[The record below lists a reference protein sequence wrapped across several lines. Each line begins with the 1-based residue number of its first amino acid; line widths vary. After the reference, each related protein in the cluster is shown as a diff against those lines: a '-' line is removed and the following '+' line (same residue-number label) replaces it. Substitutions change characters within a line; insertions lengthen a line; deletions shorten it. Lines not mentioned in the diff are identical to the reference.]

1 MFVCKVAIPRLPLLL
16 DYLPIPGTERE
27 DYPFGTRVQ
36 VPYRRTVVIGYI
48 VKTTVSLAVSYEKA
62 RLINNI
68 IEYQYSLCH
77 LEGFYHRFCNYYSV
91 QMSELL
97 DLALPKYLLHKTTA
111 PSMSNYQVNQGLLL
125 KPSDLTKAGW
135 RLYDWLASQIEPCSL
150 PSIIEQGF
158 RQSTIQ
164 QCLSKKAI
172 EETRLFK
179 YVVKGF
185 LLNIINIS
193 YLVIWAGVIVWFGPK
208 VEMSPVKIW
217 TFFFVSV
224 ATYLAINVLKF
235 LLSSRLKSKLTDFV
249 LFYIRQGLNILIL
262 IFGIVLIFKGA

>member
-1 MFVCKVAIPRLPLLL
+1 MADYIDAVVFGFILSFSFGPIFFILLETSITRGIKQAVFM
-16 DYLPIPGTERE
+16 D
-27 DYPFGTRVQ
+27 FG
-36 VPYRRTVVIGYI
+36 VI
-48 VKTTVSLAVSYEKA
+48 VSDLLFFSLAYFGASKIATEENQAALFLLGGVILSVYSVISFINNAVKNKKIKKEKA
-62 RLINNI
+62 
-68 IEYQYSLCH
+68 
-77 LEGFYHRFCNYYSV
+77 V
-91 QMSELL
+91 
-97 DLALPKYLLHKTTA
+97 
-111 PSMSNYQVNQGLLL
+111 
-125 KPSDLTKAGW
+125 
-135 RLYDWLASQIEPCSL
+135 
-150 PSIIEQGF
+150 
-158 RQSTIQ
+158 
-164 QCLSKKAI
+164 

-224 ATYLAINVLKF
+224 ATYLAVNVLKF

>member
-1 MFVCKVAIPRLPLLL
+1 MADYIDAVVFGFILSFSFGPIFFILL
-16 DYLPIPGTERE
+16 GTSITRGIKQAVFM
-27 DYPFGTRVQ
+27 DFG
-36 VPYRRTVVIGYI
+36 VI
-48 VKTTVSLAVSYEKA
+48 VSDLLFFSLAYFGASKIATEENQPALFLLGGVILSVYSVISFINNAVKNKKIKKEKA
-62 RLINNI
+62 
-68 IEYQYSLCH
+68 
-77 LEGFYHRFCNYYSV
+77 V
-91 QMSELL
+91 
-97 DLALPKYLLHKTTA
+97 
-111 PSMSNYQVNQGLLL
+111 
-125 KPSDLTKAGW
+125 
-135 RLYDWLASQIEPCSL
+135 
-150 PSIIEQGF
+150 
-158 RQSTIQ
+158 
-164 QCLSKKAI
+164 

-224 ATYLAINVLKF
+224 ATYLAVNVLKF

>member
-1 MFVCKVAIPRLPLLL
+1 MADYIDAVVFGFILSFSFGPIFFILLETSITRGIKQAVFM
-16 DYLPIPGTERE
+16 D
-27 DYPFGTRVQ
+27 FG
-36 VPYRRTVVIGYI
+36 VI
-48 VKTTVSLAVSYEKA
+48 VSDLLFFSLAYFGASKIATEENQPALFLLGGV
-62 RLINNI
+62 RLSVYSVISFINNAVKNKKI
-68 IEYQYSLCH
+68 KKE
-77 LEGFYHRFCNYYSV
+77 
-91 QMSELL
+91 
-97 DLALPKYLLHKTTA
+97 
-111 PSMSNYQVNQGLLL
+111 
-125 KPSDLTKAGW
+125 
-135 RLYDWLASQIEPCSL
+135 
-150 PSIIEQGF
+150 
-158 RQSTIQ
+158 
-164 QCLSKKAI
+164 KAI

-224 ATYLAINVLKF
+224 ATYLAVNVLKF

>member
-1 MFVCKVAIPRLPLLL
+1 MADYIDAVVFGFILSFSFGPIFFILLETSITRGIKQAVFM
-16 DYLPIPGTERE
+16 D
-27 DYPFGTRVQ
+27 FG
-36 VPYRRTVVIGYI
+36 VI
-48 VKTTVSLAVSYEKA
+48 VSDLLFFSLAYFGASKIATEENQPALFLLGGVILSVYSVISFINNAVKNKKIKKEKA
-62 RLINNI
+62 
-68 IEYQYSLCH
+68 
-77 LEGFYHRFCNYYSV
+77 V
-91 QMSELL
+91 
-97 DLALPKYLLHKTTA
+97 
-111 PSMSNYQVNQGLLL
+111 
-125 KPSDLTKAGW
+125 
-135 RLYDWLASQIEPCSL
+135 
-150 PSIIEQGF
+150 
-158 RQSTIQ
+158 
-164 QCLSKKAI
+164 

-224 ATYLAINVLKF
+224 ATYLAVNVLKF

-249 LFYIRQGLNILIL
+249 LFYIRQGLHILIL

>member
-1 MFVCKVAIPRLPLLL
+1 MADYIDAVVFGFILSFSFGPIFFILLETSITRGIKQAVFM
-16 DYLPIPGTERE
+16 D
-27 DYPFGTRVQ
+27 FG
-36 VPYRRTVVIGYI
+36 VI
-48 VKTTVSLAVSYEKA
+48 VSDLLFFSLAYFGASKIATEENQPALFLLGGVILSVYSVISF
-62 RLINNI
+62 INNAVKNKKI
-68 IEYQYSLCH
+68 KKE
-77 LEGFYHRFCNYYSV
+77 
-91 QMSELL
+91 
-97 DLALPKYLLHKTTA
+97 
-111 PSMSNYQVNQGLLL
+111 
-125 KPSDLTKAGW
+125 
-135 RLYDWLASQIEPCSL
+135 
-150 PSIIEQGF
+150 
-158 RQSTIQ
+158 
-164 QCLSKKAI
+164 KAI
-172 EETRLFK
+172 EETGLFK

-224 ATYLAINVLKF
+224 ATYLAVNVLKF